1 MQKNGNNNRKSN
13 CWEMWKCKIRKVLT
27 LLSAKPRHINRA
39 QNCIVFSL
47 SSNWT
52 RSTATNFNN
61 GSLTILAYVR
71 PTPFIRSPCG
81 NATSPW
87 LQHWNPARGWQNG
100 EAQYSAWQ
108 KRSRIEQLLRLRTC
122 IWKVEI
128 YTATDMETRK
138 VSLANASTIKIKIL
152 RKRRTSYE
160 LWYTFDS
167 DVNFKVNNLMYT
179 ELKKIWQ
186 EQTRILFYQTLLQ
199 KWNAIR
205 FTVTSFFSQQKGT
218 RQRSRHVNKIRVNI
232 VQWRPHW
239 RYLPLGIFRSVGTDE
254 TTVRV

>member
-1 MQKNGNNNRKSN
+1 MTYHCKNMQKNRNNNRKNN

-87 LQHWNPARGWQNG
+87 LQHWNPAKGWQNG

-152 RKRRTSYE
+152 RKRRTSCE
-160 LWYTFDS
+160 LWYTFW
-167 DVNFKVNNLMYT
+167 Y
-179 ELKKIWQ
+179 E
-186 EQTRILFYQTLLQ
+186 
-199 KWNAIR
+199 
-205 FTVTSFFSQQKGT
+205 VT
-218 RQRSRHVNKIRVNI
+218 
-232 VQWRPHW
+232 
-239 RYLPLGIFRSVGTDE
+239 
-254 TTVRV
+254 